1 MTLLVV
7 FVALLS
13 MAARV
18 LNDGE
23 NFLRIQVGMTKAEV
37 EALVGRPHH
46 IRKDGSWFYDLW
58 DFGGDVAVRFDHSDR
73 VSFVDDIWP
82 EYD

>member
-1 MTLLVV
+1 MTMLVV
-7 FVALLS
+7 VVALFS

-23 NFLRIQVGMTKAEV
+23 KFLRIQEGMTKAEV

-46 IRKDGSWFYDLW
+46 VRNDGAWFYDLW
-58 DFGGDVAVRFDHSDR
+58 DVGGDVAVRFDDSER
-73 VSFVDDIWP
+73 VFFVDDIWP